1 MNEEIS
7 ILNIPGVILTDKFK
21 TLVINKRSD
30 SYPVYR
36 VPLKYLFYNDQNDR
50 ISTEIVRYISENHTE
65 IPTDRDKYNMLFEK
79 FIVESKEDAIIKTQK
94 SIKTRGQDNPGVTLI
109 DGRVVDGNRR
119 FTCLRRI
126 QRESNIEQFFETVIL
141 DMDYKNNYKYMK
153 SLELELQMGVEGP
166 VHYDPIDR
174 LFGVYKSIRVEKAF
188 SLEEYAA
195 LFDNRTV
202 SNIRDDLELADLMC
216 EFLDFMN
223 CSGKYHIAKDM
234 KLDGVLHEIPSVLE
248 KVRRKNPDDV
258 DEFKILIF
266 SYIMM
271 GVDSRINIYI
281 RDLKQIVDNGD
292 YRTLLDQTNEHV
304 EKVMDINEK
313 VQIDTITD
321 ISDKIRSQTDIAEGL
336 LEVTTL
342 EKRKVESKKLK
353 KAPLKYAKDS
363 LFQLNG
369 IHVEAIPQM
378 SKDDLKAFET
388 VLVDI
393 EKMLN
398 KLRDHLES

>member
-1 MNEEIS
+1 MNENIN
-7 ILNIPGVILTDKFK
+7 ILDMPGVIPTEKFK
-21 TLVINKRSD
+21 SLVINKRSD

-50 ISTEIVRYISENHTE
+50 ISTEIVRYTSENHTE
-65 IPTDRDKYNMLFEK
+65 IPEDRDEYNTLFEK
-79 FIVESKEDAIIKTQK
+79 FIVDSKEDAIVKTQK

-119 FTCLRRI
+119 LTCLRRI
-126 QRESNIEQFFETVIL
+126 QRENNIEQFFETVIL

-174 LFGVYKSIRVEKAF
+174 LFGVYKSIIIEKAF

-202 SNIRDDLELADLMC
+202 INIRDELELAKLMC
-216 EFLDFMN
+216 DFLEFMK
-223 CSGKYHIAKDM
+223 CSGKYYIAKDM
-234 KLDGVLHEIPSVLE
+234 KLDGVLHEIPAILE
-248 KVRRKNPDDV
+248 KVRKKNPDDV

-271 GVDSRINIYI
+271 GVDNRINIYI
-281 RDLKQIVDNGD
+281 RDLKNIIDHGD
-292 YRTLLDQTNEHV
+292 YRTLLNQTNEHV

-321 ISDKIRSQTDIAEGL
+321 ISDKIRSNIDVTEGL
-336 LEVTTL
+336 LEATNL

-363 LFQLNG
+363 LFQLNS
-369 IHVEAIPQM
+369 IHVDAIPQM

-388 VLVDI
+388 ALADI
-393 EKMLN
+393 EIMLN
-398 KLRDHLES
+398 ELRDYIEP